1 VSDVAV
7 RLGYAFSDRPIEPL
21 RRTFGLA
28 AIVALAI
35 YLSSEAGFLLRLPQ
49 SGIGFVWPPNA
60 VLLVA
65 LLLVPESWVVV
76 LGGALVGHVAA
87 HTQDGTPAAMQALS
101 FFGNA
106 TQAGVAALLIRRFSG
121 PGAYLSGLRS
131 AGVFVAAAVMAPV
144 VASFVPT
151 IGYVWS
157 GWAPDFWAGWRARVL
172 ANVTTML
179 ILPPVLLLAPSAFI
193 TLRDNR
199 GRALEFAGL
208 IGGLFLV
215 HAIAFGWGP
224 AAGVG
229 WPALLYAPLPLLLW
243 AAVRFGPFGLAV
255 ALTLVAMQWLPNA
268 RSGAGLFP
276 DNPAAAIVSLQAFL
290 FVAGVPLMILAA
302 LAQDRKRSEEALR
315 QSEARQRAILTA
327 IPDLMF
333 LQTADGVFLDY
344 HAKDGRALLVPPHEF
359 LGKRT
364 EDVLPPDLAARFA
377 RAFAQ
382 ANDHE
387 PSVVRYAL
395 PIRGETRSFEAR
407 IARCDD
413 DKRLTIV
420 QDVTERARAE
430 ERLRETER
438 RYVLAANAARVGV
451 WEWDVASNRVYVDPA
466 IHADLGLRP
475 GQVGPTLDDWIQIV
489 HVADRARIM
498 ATLQAAGSQARPTT
512 FEYDCRMNHQ
522 DGGIRWLHVRGAVVS
537 QEGIGPAR
545 VSGTATDITQQ
556 KQAEEALHRAQSE
569 LARTGRA
576 AALGELAATIA
587 HEVDQPLC
595 AIVANANACLR
606 WLDDSDAGVQDIREA
621 LTDVVADANRAS
633 DVIRGT
639 RELFRHA
646 QADTASI
653 DLNAVVRDV
662 IALKKTR
669 VERGQV
675 DVVVEI
681 SEEGLL
687 VQGNRTQLQQVVF
700 NLVANGLDAMRG
712 IDRPARLE
720 LRTWRVQNEVRLS
733 VADTGAGFSPK
744 DAARMFESFFTT
756 KPDGLGMGLA
766 LTRTIVHQHR
776 GKLWAELRAG
786 GGSVF
791 HVALPSSETSSG

>member
-7 RLGYAFSDRPIEPL
+7 RLGYTLANRPNETL
-21 RRTFGLA
+21 RQTFGLA

-65 LLLVPESWVVV
+65 LLLVPESWGIV
-76 LGGALVGHVAA
+76 LGAALVGHVAA
-87 HTQDGTPAAMQALS
+87 HTQDGTPASIQALS

-106 TQAGVAALLIRRFSG
+106 TQAGLAAVLIRRFSG
-121 PGAYLSGLRS
+121 RVPYLTDLRS
-131 AGVFVAAAVMAPV
+131 AGVFVAAAVIAPV
-144 VASFVPT
+144 VASFVPA

-157 GWAPDFWAGWRARVL
+157 GWAPDFWAAWWARVFS
-172 ANVTTML
+172 NVTTTL
-179 ILPPVLLLAPSAFI
+179 ILPPVLLLAPSAFVR
-193 TLRDNR
+193 LRENR
-199 GRALEFAGL
+199 GRALEFAGM
-208 IGGLFLV
+208 IAGLFLV
-215 HAIAFGWGP
+215 HMIAFGWAP
-224 AAGVG
+224 AGRVG

-243 AAVRFGPFGLAV
+243 AAVRFGPFGLAA
-255 ALTLVAMQWLPNA
+255 ALTLVALQWLPNA
-268 RSGAGLFP
+268 RSGAGVFA
-276 DNPAAAIVSLQAFL
+276 DTPAVAIVSLQAFL
-290 FVAGVPLMILAA
+290 FVAGIPLMILAA
-302 LAQDRKRSEEALR
+302 LAQDRKRSEAALR

-333 LQTADGVFLDY
+333 LQTADGVYLDF
-344 HAKDGRALLVPPHEF
+344 HAKDPRDLLLPPHEF

-364 EDVLPPDLAARFA
+364 EDVLPPDLAARFG

-382 ANDHE
+382 VTDEE
-387 PSVVRYAL
+387 PSLVRYAV

-407 IARCDD
+407 IARCDG

-420 QDVTERARAE
+420 QDITERTRAE
-430 ERLRETER
+430 ERLQESER
-438 RYVLAANAARVGV
+438 RYVLAASAARVGV
-451 WEWDVASNRVYVDPA
+451 WEWDVTSNHVYVDMA
-466 IHADLGLRP
+466 IHSDLGLRP
-475 GQVGPTLDDWIQIV
+475 GQVGPSLDDWLQLV
-489 HVADRARIM
+489 HVADRARIQS
-498 ATLQAAGSQARPTT
+498 TLQAAGREARPTI
-512 FEYDCRMNHQ
+512 FEYDCRMIHQ
-522 DGGIRWLHVRGAVVS
+522 NGGIRWLHVRGAVVP
-537 QEGIGPAR
+537 QEGIGPKR
-545 VSGTATDITQQ
+545 VSGTATDITDR

-569 LARTGRA
+569 LARTGRT

-639 RELFRHA
+639 RELFRQA
-646 QADTASI
+646 QVDTTSVDVNI
-653 DLNAVVRDV
+653 VVRDV
-662 IALKKTR
+662 MALKRTR

-675 DVVVEI
+675 DVVIEMA
-681 SEEGLL
+681 EEPLL
-687 VQGNRTQLQQVVF
+687 VQGNRTQLEQVVF
-700 NLVANGLDAMRG
+700 NLVSNALDAMRG
-712 IDRPARLE
+712 VDRPARLE
-720 LRTWRVQNEVRLS
+720 LRTWREQREIRLS
-733 VADTGAGFSPK
+733 VADSGAGFTPK
-744 DAARMFESFFTT
+744 EAARMFESFFTT

-776 GKLWAELRAG
+776 GKLWAEPRAG

-791 HVALPSSETSSG
+791 HVALPIAETSSA